1 MIHFPQSIYI
11 TAFLAAMVASYV
23 SLPFW
28 RAFCVR
34 RGVVDDPGHRKIHA
48 EPIPL
53 AGGLAVLTGL
63 VAPLVLAYLVAKL
76 RLFGTEDA
84 IKLSFG
90 FSTRSSELI
99 AIITGAL
106 GMVYLGWLD
115 DEHELRPSTKFVGQ
129 VLIAMM
135 VAVSG
140 VRIQLVPYLIFVYP
154 ATVLW
159 ILTVTNAMNFMDNM
173 NGLCGGLSVVC
184 AACFGF
190 IAAKT
195 GMYLVAAIAFL
206 VAGAGLG
213 FLPHNFPRAKA
224 FLGDSGSHLLG
235 FLLAVLAILPNFP
248 AEVFP
253 RYWTVL
259 IPLLVL
265 AVPLGDL
272 VWVVLLRWRRGQ
284 PFYMG
289 DTNHLSHRLERRGF
303 SRAKAV
309 ILIWLIAL
317 FTGILAL
324 FYTIWLPSFTAGN

>member
-1 MIHFPQSIYI
+1 MIRFPQSIYI
-11 TAFLAAMVASYV
+11 TAFLAAVLASYL

-63 VAPLVLAYLVAKL
+63 VVPLVLAYLVAKL
-76 RLFGTEDA
+76 RLAGTEDA

-99 AIITGAL
+99 AIVTGAL

-140 VRIQLVPYLIFVYP
+140 VRIQVVPYLIFVYP

-190 IAAKT
+190 IAATT

-248 AEVFP
+248 ADVFP
-253 RYWTVL
+253 RYWTAL

-265 AVPLGDL
+265 AMPLGDL
-272 VWVVLLRWRRGQ
+272 VWVVLL
-284 PFYMG
+284 
-289 DTNHLSHRLERRGF
+289 
-303 SRAKAV
+303 
-309 ILIWLIAL
+309 
-317 FTGILAL
+317 
-324 FYTIWLPSFTAGN
+324 